1 MNKHNRLFE
10 LFWTYIKIGAF
21 TFGGGYAMI
30 SLVQAEIV
38 DKKHWISTKE
48 FMNMIAISQA
58 TPGVIAINT
67 ATFVGYY
74 IGGFWG
80 SLVATLG
87 VTIPSY
93 IVIVIISLFI
103 NQFLELT
110 WVAYA
115 FEGIRASV
123 IVLILDAVF
132 RMGKQIKPNM
142 FNIVLGLTAFLIASF
157 TDFSVVLLILIGGI
171 LGIIWQIYIVKAYEN
186 ENNKEEVDND
196 H

>member
-1 MNKHNRLFE
+1 MTKHKKGQLLE
-10 LFWTYIKIGAF
+10 LFWTYLKIGAF

-38 DKKHWISTKE
+38 TKRKWIDQKE

-80 SLVATLG
+80 SLLATLG
-87 VTIPSY
+87 VTIPSF
-93 IVIVIISLFI
+93 IVIAIIS
-103 NQFLELT
+103 QFLEQFLALT

-115 FEGIRASV
+115 FNGIRAGI
-123 IVLILDAVF
+123 IVLIFDAV
-132 RMGKQIKPNM
+132 IKMKKSVENNV
-142 FNIVLGLTAFLIASF
+142 FNWIIGLAAFFVSTF
-157 TDFSVVLLILIGGI
+157 TNFSVVYMIIIGGI
-171 LGIIWQIYIVKAYEN
+171 LGIIWQIYIKKAYEEKGEIN
-186 ENNKEEVDND
+186 E
-196 H
+196 

>member
-1 MNKHNRLFE
+1 MTKHKKGQLLE
-10 LFWTYIKIGAF
+10 LFWTYLKIGAF

-38 DKKHWISTKE
+38 TKRKWIDQKE

-80 SLVATLG
+80 SLLATLG
-87 VTIPSY
+87 VTIPSF
-93 IVIVIISLFI
+93 IVIAIIS
-103 NQFLELT
+103 QFLEQFLTLT

-115 FEGIRASV
+115 FNGIRAGI
-123 IVLILDAVF
+123 IVLIFDAV
-132 RMGKQIKPNM
+132 IKMKKSVENNV
-142 FNIVLGLTAFLIASF
+142 FNWIIGLAAFFVSTF
-157 TDFSVVLLILIGGI
+157 TNFSVVYMIIIGGI
-171 LGIIWQIYIVKAYEN
+171 LGIIWQIYIKKAYEEKGEIN
-186 ENNKEEVDND
+186 E
-196 H
+196 